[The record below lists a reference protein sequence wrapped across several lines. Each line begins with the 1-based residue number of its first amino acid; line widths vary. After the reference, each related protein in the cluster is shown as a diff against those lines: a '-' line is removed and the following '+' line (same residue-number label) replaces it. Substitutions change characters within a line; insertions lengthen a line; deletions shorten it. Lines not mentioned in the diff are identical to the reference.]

1 MTSTWRIR
9 TQLLVKSDQKIP
21 AVSKTARSPR
31 LSEGNSFIPP
41 DPNLDYVS
49 KLRNLVQ
56 ARLVIFTLKNILKL
70 KGELQKELIADLL
83 IYDKLVNIFSYD
95 SDWIYACLSGC
106 LW

>member
-9 TQLLVKSDQKIP
+9 AELLVKSNQKIQ
-21 AVSKTARSPR
+21 AGSKTARSPR

-56 ARLVIFTLKNILKL
+56 ARGWSSTAKDPA
-70 KGELQKELIADLL
+70 GRAGDL
-83 IYDKLVNIFSYD
+83 N
-95 SDWIYACLSGC
+95 A
-106 LW
+106 